1 MKKLFLLLLVSLL
14 ALMSTVYFV
23 SCSENDFGVNFVVDG
38 EDYAS
43 ISINGNNDVNMPADP
58 TKEGYIFDGW
68 YFDEGVWQAPFVAE
82 QLING
87 YLSDSMTVY
96 AKWVESHI
104 HIPSEWIIDSEA
116 TCKEPG
122 KKHTECTECGAI
134 VENAIIE
141 KSEEHVVVVDPRVEP
156 TDTSNGL
163 TEGSH
168 CGVCGKVLVAQTVIS
183 AQLQGA
189 EITSSSL
196 TVADEKISGS
206 LGNSM
211 ASFSFMNDISVAPG
225 ASYIVASDEKFKNT
239 IDDKIASLEI
249 GDNVFYILV
258 TNGSTSKSYT
268 VVIRRLPTYTVRFV
282 TAGGTAV
289 RSQTVE
295 EGSLATAPVT
305 SRTGYTFK
313 GWNFD
318 FTTKITEDI
327 TVEASWEANTD
338 TVYKVEYYL
347 ENMHKT
353 GYEYPIVENFSGT
366 TASTVTAELKEFKH
380 FKFSEAISVTSGSV
394 NADGSL
400 VLKVYY
406 LRDTYGIDALVNDD
420 ARGTVE
426 GGGTYAYGKEITL
439 IATDKPGYIF
449 LGWFEGDFTV
459 CRDAE
464 FTFKVEGDA
473 SYTAKWTEDTN
484 TLYTVEYYLE
494 NAKKTDFDAPI
505 VQVMAGTTN
514 ALVTAEQKE
523 FEHFTFLD
531 TAENV
536 LSGNID
542 ANGNLVLKVYY
553 TRNTYDIAVS
563 VNDSDCGTAFGAGNY
578 IYGETVTLTATDK
591 RGYTFLG
598 WFDEQGNAVKNA
610 GDAVRENDTYPYT
623 YSWTFE
629 AGSNVSCVAK
639 WGLSTDTR
647 YTVEYY
653 LENSDKSGYPVIADQ
668 TEMLTGTTFDKVT
681 AEIKEFEHFTFAD
694 ISSNVL
700 DGTIAPKGNLVLK
713 VYYSRNTYDVSAS
726 VDEEKHGAITGAG
739 TFAYDQ
745 KITLTATPNPG
756 YVFVGWYEGDDKV
769 CEELVYTFNAN
780 HSATYTAKWVNAT
793 DTKYKVEYYLEAYE
807 YDEHNKPKY
816 ELVLTTDLEGTTH
829 DVIDAEQKV
838 FEHFKLL
845 DTEQNVL
852 SGEIAPDGTLV
863 LKVYYSRNNY
873 FIDNQEGG
881 YITNDSGAMERWF
894 RYGDTVTLTAS
905 SYKGHDFI
913 GWYLNGELFSE
924 EADIKFNVIGNLEA
938 CFDLKDE
945 LKYFEFDRTSG
956 EYNIIGVKEEYR
968 SETEIVVPSYITGIK
983 KGAFAG
989 CSNLKKLTIPFIG
1002 LGKMSGSTVSTPYPL
1017 GIIFGESQYDGS
1029 VAVKQIYDNSGYI
1042 DVVEETS
1049 TTYYLPASLSEV
1061 TVIKYDIPLGAF
1073 SDCANIKKVTLG
1085 ENVSTLADKAFYN
1098 CTGLESVDFEGNTRI
1113 TSVGYQAFYGC
1124 ESLKSVKMGNAVKTI
1139 GSEAFW
1145 ECKSLESVQLGN
1157 AIETIGRRA
1166 FYNCASLKTV
1176 ELPQTVTSI
1185 SEAFYRCTG
1194 LESIV
1199 IPDGVTTIEQDDFK
1213 YCSNLK
1219 SVTIGN
1225 GVTTIGNRAFGSDIY
1240 VGFDGFTKLETLII
1254 GNNVTTIGEYAFYDC
1269 SSLTSIEIP
1278 DSVTSIGVSAFSG
1291 CSAVA
1296 TITIGSGVSTIGD
1309 YAFAHITNLT
1319 SVIIPNTVQS
1329 IGSYA
1334 FTDCTSLKTV
1344 EIGDGI
1350 EYLPNGLFSNC
1361 TSLESIRISANVTSH
1376 GTDVSPFKQCTS
1388 LKSINIDEGN
1398 TNYKSE
1404 NGNLY
1409 TADGKTLIQ
1418 YALGKKD
1425 EEFTIPAEVTTILSG
1440 AFENASNLKR
1450 IVVSEGITKIGD
1462 SMFKNCAGIESIVL
1476 PSSVTEIGTSAFEGC
1491 ASLSSVSVSSPS
1503 KLETIGECAFKNC
1516 SALAQIEIPGTVT
1529 TIGRYAFENS
1539 GLTSITVPAT
1549 VTSLGDQAFSN
1560 CQSLESA
1567 NIYASI
1573 EVGPS
1578 SLFLSCKK
1586 LTTVTLPSTL
1596 TSIGYQMFRNC
1607 YLLSSVEIPDGVTT
1621 LGKYS
1626 FADCRALT
1634 SIDLP
1639 SGLQTIEDNAFNFC
1653 IGLTG
1658 IEIPDSVTTIG
1669 PDAFMDCRSLET
1681 VHIGKGLSLIG
1692 KPGDWANKTT
1702 CFIDCWALKNIY
1714 VDDANEAFW
1723 DDNGVL
1729 YANAPDGSVVLLH
1742 YGDDREKAGCYEIP
1756 DGVTR
1761 IGSYA
1766 MYLLDEELG
1775 KLIIPVSVVNIGDEA
1790 LNSPNI
1796 KNICYKGTEE
1806 QWSAISKRSSSYS
1819 NKTTITYNY
1828 TDQ

>member
-1 MKKLFLLLLVSLL
+1 MKKLFSLLLALLLVLNSIVCL
-14 ALMSTVYFV
+14 V
-23 SCSENDFGVNFVVDG
+23 SCYQDEFVVDFVVDG
-38 EDYAS
+38 EVYAS
-43 ISINGNNDVNMPADP
+43 VATNGNEAISMPSDP
-58 TKEGYIFDGW
+58 SKIGYVFAGW
-68 YFDEGVWQAPFVAE
+68 YLDNDTWENPFAAE
-82 QLING
+82 SLLENA
-87 YLSDSMTVY
+87 LSESITVY
-96 AKWVESHI
+96 AKWTEAHVHT
-104 HIPSEWIIDSEA
+104 PSDWIIDTEA
-116 TCKEPG
+116 TCNAPG
-122 KKHTECTECGAI
+122 KKHNECSVCGEI
-134 VENAIIE
+134 VENVIIE
-141 KSEEHVVVVDPRVEP
+141 KTEEHEEVIDPRVEP
-156 TDTSNGL
+156 TGAADGL

-168 CGVCGKVLVAQTVIS
+168 CALCGKIIVAQTVIPS
-183 AQLQGA
+183 NLQGA
-189 EITSSSL
+189 DIASASL
-196 TVADEKISGS
+196 TVDGEKISGVRT
-206 LGNSM
+206 NSTE
-211 ASFSFMNDISVAPG
+211 SFSFINDLTVAPN
-225 ASYIVASDEKFKNT
+225 ASYIVAYDSDFKQI
-239 IDDKIASLEI
+239 IDDRVVSLEI

-258 TNGSTSKSYT
+258 TNGSQSKNYT
-268 VVIRRLPTYTVRFV
+268 VVIRRLPTYTVSFFA
-282 TAGGTAV
+282 AGGTAV

-295 EGSLATAPVT
+295 EGGLATEPVT

-313 GWNFD
+313 GWDFD
-318 FTTKITEDI
+318 FTTPITADV
-327 TVEASWEANTD
+327 TVEALWEANTN
-338 TVYKVEYYL
+338 TPYRVEYYL
-347 ENMHKT
+347 ENIYKT
-353 GYEYPIVENFSGT
+353 GYDYPIIESFMGT
-366 TASTVTAELKEFKH
+366 TGATVTAELK
-380 FKFSEAISVTSGSV
+380 
-394 NADGSL
+394 D
-400 VLKVYY
+400 
-406 LRDTYGIDALVNDD
+406 
-420 ARGTVE
+420 
-426 GGGTYAYGKEITL
+426 
-439 IATDKPGYIF
+439 
-449 LGWFEGDFTV
+449 
-459 CRDAE
+459 
-464 FTFKVEGDA
+464 
-473 SYTAKWTEDTN
+473 
-484 TLYTVEYYLE
+484 
-494 NAKKTDFDAPI
+494 
-505 VQVMAGTTN
+505 
-514 ALVTAEQKE
+514 
-523 FEHFTFLD
+523 FEHFTFN
-531 TAENV
+531 AQNSV
-536 LSGNID
+536 ISGDINAD
-542 ANGNLVLKVYY
+542 GSLVLKVYY
-553 TRNTYDIAVS
+553 TRNTYDVNVH
-563 VNDSDCGTAFGAGNY
+563 VNDAERGAVTGNGTYA
-578 IYGETVTLTATDK
+578 YGREVTLTATDK
-591 RGYTFLG
+591 PGYVFLG
-598 WFDEQGNAVKNA
+598 WFEGDYTVCQDATFTFKPEYDVSYTAKWTEDTNTRYVVEYYLENITKDGYNEPLIDVRAGVTNSDVILNVTDEAIEHFTFLDTSKNVLSGTVAPDGSLVLKIYYTRDTYDVCVSINNSDRGSIEGEGIYVYGEEVELVATDKVGYTFIGWCDENGNIVTGE
-610 GDAVRENDTYPYT
+610 GDVVRENDVYPYT
-623 YSWTFE
+623 YVWVFE
-629 AGSNVSCVAK
+629 ANSDVSYVAT
-639 WGLSTDTR
+639 WALSTDTR

-653 LENSDKSGYPVIADQ
+653 LENIDKSGYPMVPNE
-668 TEMLTGTTFDKVT
+668 TEVRAGTTHAEVIVVPKAFD
-681 AEIKEFEHFTFAD
+681 HFTF
-694 ISSNVL
+694 NVEKSTVTGYIAP
-700 DGTIAPKGNLVLK
+700 DGTLALK
-713 VYYSRNTYDVSAS
+713 VYYTRNTYDVSAS
-726 VDEEKHGAITGAG
+726 VDEEKHGTITGSGAY
-739 TFAYDQ
+739 AYD
-745 KITLTATPNPG
+745 KEITLIATSNPG
-756 YVFVGWYEGDDKV
+756 YVFTGWYEGDNRV
-769 CEELVYTFNAN
+769 CEELEYTFSSDRN
-780 HSATYTAKWVNAT
+780 ATYTARWENAT

-807 YDEHNKPKY
+807 YDEQNKPKY
-816 ELVLTTDLEGTTH
+816 ELELTTNLEGTTH

-838 FEHFKLL
+838 FEHFEFL

-852 SGEIAPDGTLV
+852 SGEIAPDGSLV
-863 LKVYYSRNNY
+863 LKVYYSRNKY
-873 FIDNQEGG
+873 FIGNQEGG
-881 YITNDSGAMERWF
+881 YITGATGRWF
-894 RYGDTVTLTAS
+894 RYEDTVILTAS
-905 SYKGHDFI
+905 SYNGHDFI
-913 GWYLNGELFSE
+913 GWYLNGELYSE
-924 EADIKFNVIGNLEA
+924 EADIEFKVIGDLKA

-945 LKYFEFDRTSG
+945 LKYFELDRTSG
-956 EYNIIGVKEEYR
+956 EYNILGIKEEYK
-968 SETEIVVPSYITGIK
+968 SETEIVVPSYITGID

-989 CSNLKKLTIPFIG
+989 CSNLEKLTIPFIG

-1017 GIIFGESQYDGS
+1017 GIIFGETKYDGS
-1029 VAVKQIYDNSGYI
+1029 VAVKQIHYNSG
-1042 DVVEETS
+1042 DHDATETE
-1049 TTYYLPASLSEV
+1049 TTYYLPTSLKEV

-1073 SDCANIKKVTLG
+1073 SGCANIKKVTLG

-1145 ECKSLESVQLGN
+1145 ECKSLESVKLGD
-1157 AIETIGRRA
+1157 AVQTMGIEV
-1166 FYNCASLKTV
+1166 FYHCESLKTV
-1176 ELPQTVTSI
+1176 ELPSTITSI
-1185 SEAFYRCTG
+1185 SKVFYGCTG

-1199 IPDGVTTIEQDDFK
+1199 IPNGVTTIEQDDFK

-1278 DSVTSIGVSAFSG
+1278 DSVQSIGTSAFSG

-1418 YALGKKD
+1418 YALGKED

-1462 SMFKNCAGIESIVL
+1462 SMFKNCVGIESIVL
-1476 PSSVTEIGTSAFEGC
+1476 SSTVTEIGAYAFEGC
-1491 ASLSSVSVSSPS
+1491 TSLTSILLPS
-1503 KLETIGECAFKNC
+1503 DLTVIGENAFKNC
-1516 SALAQIEIPGTVT
+1516 TALTEITIPNKVT
-1529 TIGRYAFENS
+1529 TIGASAFNNS
-1539 GLTSITVPAT
+1539 GLTSITVPAS

-1626 FADCRALT
+1626 FADCKALT

-1653 IGLTG
+1653 IGLTS
-1658 IEIPDSVTTIG
+1658 IEIPDSVTAIG
-1669 PDAFMDCRSLET
+1669 PDAFVDCRSLVT
-1681 VHIGKGLSLIG
+1681 VQIGSGLSLIG
-1692 KPGDWANKTT
+1692 TEGTWANKTT
-1702 CFIDCWALKNIY
+1702 CFRDCWALKNIY
-1714 VDDANEAFW
+1714 VDDNNETFW

-1729 YANAPDGSVVLLH
+1729 YGKAPDGSVVLLQ
-1742 YGDDREKAGCYEIP
+1742 YGMDRVEDDGCYEIIS
-1756 DGVTR
+1756 GVTR
-1761 IGSYA
+1761 IGAYA
-1766 MYLLDEELG
+1766 VYTTTNKTLTT
-1775 KLIIPVSVVNIGDEA
+1775 LIIPVSVTEMGDNS
-1790 LNSPNI
+1790 LNSTI
-1796 KNICYKGTEE
+1796 KSIYYKGTEK

-1819 NKTTITYNY
+1819 NQTTITYNY